1 MNKNVSL
8 RKTYRNLILISLIF
22 SSWFGLKQNIS
33 SADKLSV
40 FLGQGQMCGE
50 VSQTSA
56 ILQSRL
62 TSAATLDTT
71 GDLPGA
77 SGIGRFELATN
88 PNFTNSFYT
97 KWIHAT
103 ADYDYIIKTKVT
115 DLQPGTRY
123 YYRLQYGKSETAIR
137 VASMCT
143 FRTHAEIDSREE
155 VSFAVVTGMN
165 HYYFHY
171 GRYDP
176 ATAYKD
182 DDKYLGYPA
191 LATIREIR
199 PDFLSVLA
207 TTSISMFPT
216 RRLITAVLNKGNRL
230 LHQVM
235 EDKEF

>member
-22 SSWFGLKQNIS
+22 SSWLGLKQDIS
-33 SADKLSV
+33 RADKLPV
-40 FLGQGQMCGE
+40 FLGQGQMCGA

-62 TSAATLDTT
+62 TSAATLDST

-97 KWIHAT
+97 KWIHAIP
-103 ADYDYIIKTKVT
+103 DYDYIIKTKVT

-123 YYRLQYGKSETAIR
+123 YYRLQYGKSETSVR

-143 FRTHAEIDSREE
+143 FRTHAEIDIDSTEE
-155 VSFAVVTGMN
+155 VSFVVVTGMN

-171 GRYDP
+171 GRYDT
-176 ATAYKD
+176 ATAYKN
-182 DDKYLGYPA
+182 DDKHLGYPA
-191 LATIREIR
+191 LAAIQEI
-199 PDFLSVLA
+199 
-207 TTSISMFPT
+207 T
-216 RRLITAVLNKGNRL
+216 RRLITAVLNKENTL

-235 EDKEF
+235 EDRRF